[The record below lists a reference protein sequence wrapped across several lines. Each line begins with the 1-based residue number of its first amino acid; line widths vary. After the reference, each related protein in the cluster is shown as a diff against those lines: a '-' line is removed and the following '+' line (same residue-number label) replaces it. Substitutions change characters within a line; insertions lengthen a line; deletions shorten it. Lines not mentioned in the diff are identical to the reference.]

1 MKQRKIDR
9 ILLGVSV
16 GGFFLMSL
24 SFLVMPVASL
34 AVIPGLMF
42 WLGLTIGVTLQ
53 ILLEVRRRRFF
64 EAYSIKRE
72 KMQKP
77 RNGLLSFGSNKMAMI
92 ADLATV
98 VSVLAMILA
107 FVFTKGYGYICYV
120 FITAAVFSFCMH
132 CILNGRIYFH
142 AKNQLK
148 IRQAL
153 EQKKVKLSGKG
164 ESRR

>member
-9 ILLGVSV
+9 TLLGVSV
-16 GGFFLMSL
+16 GGFLLMSL
-24 SFLVMPVASL
+24 SFLMMPLASA

-42 WLGLTIGVTLQ
+42 WLGLAIGVALQ
-53 ILLEVRRRRFF
+53 IVLEVRRREFF
-64 EAYSIKRE
+64 KAYSVKRE

-77 RNGLLSFGSNKMAMI
+77 RNGLLSFGSNKPEKI
-92 ADLATV
+92 ADIATA

-148 IRQAL
+148 IRQVL
-153 EQKKVKLSGKG
+153 EQKKVKITGKG